1 MSESNKRNFIVHGS
15 ILAIAGILV
24 RIIGMLYRIPMVNI
38 IGSEGN
44 GIYGVA
50 YNIYNIMLVLSS
62 YGLPMAVSKL
72 ISARFTKRRYR
83 SAARVLRCSLI
94 IAVCTG
100 GAAALLVFF
109 GASFIENVI
118 YGGGLPGL
126 AIPLRILAPTIFLVA
141 VLGVVRGFFQG
152 QSTMIPTAVS
162 QIVEQI
168 VNAVV
173 SIAAGYGMM
182 KAFASSEN
190 VSAYGAAGSTLGTAM
205 GALTAVLF
213 MGFLYAVY
221 TPTFNK
227 LRRRDRHRDKESNS
241 HIYGIIIYTMIP
253 IILGQTFYQ
262 ISALIDDVMFSNI
275 MVGRDISQSISTD
288 LGTFSSCYS
297 LLIGIPQG
305 VASAMSASM
314 LPSVVASYTEKNY
327 AAIHDKITKTL
338 KTNMFIAVPSFVGL
352 FVIGQPIIRLLFSG
366 YNSAQGGMM
375 LKIGAIAV
383 VFYTLSTVT
392 SSALQG
398 INRMNVPMVH
408 SFISLIV
415 HIVLVYVMLKF
426 SALGIYAVVIGNAS
440 FPILIFILNLRTL
453 YYEADYI
460 MPYAEVF
467 VKPTICSIIMGLFTW
482 LSYRGMFALTASN
495 TISLFIALAVALI
508 TYFGAYYGL
517 TKLRLPDR
525 I

>member
-24 RIIGMLYRIPMVNI
+24 RIIGMLYRIPVVNI

-44 GIYGVA
+44 GIYGA
-50 YNIYNIMLVLSS
+50 AFNIYNIMLVLSS

-72 ISARFTKRRYR
+72 VSARFTKRRCK
-83 SAARVLRCSLI
+83 SAAKVLRCSLMV
-94 IAVCTG
+94 AVCTG
-100 GAAALLVFF
+100 GIAALLVFF

-141 VLGVVRGFFQG
+141 ILGVIRGFFQG

-162 QIVEQI
+162 QILEQI
-168 VNAVV
+168 VNAIV

-182 KAFASSEN
+182 KAFASSPD
-190 VSAYGAAGSTLGTAM
+190 VAAYGAAGSTLGTAM

-221 TPTFNK
+221 TPTFNRLK
-227 LRRRDRHRDKESNS
+227 RKDRHTENQSTGQICK
-241 HIYGIIIYTMIP
+241 IIIYTMIP

-275 MVGRDISQSISTD
+275 MVGRDITKSISMD
-288 LGTFSSCYS
+288 LGNFSSSYS

-314 LPSVVASYTEKNY
+314 LPSVVASFTDRDYDSIY
-327 AAIHDKITKTL
+327 DKITKTL

-352 FVIGQPIIRLLFSG
+352 FVIGQPIIKLLFSR

-392 SSALQG
+392 STALQG
-398 INRMNVPMVH
+398 IDRVNVPMIH
-408 SFISLIV
+408 SSISLAV
-415 HIVLVYVMLKF
+415 HIVLVFVLLKF
-426 SALGIYAVVIGNAS
+426 SALGIYAVVIGNAT

-453 YYEADYI
+453 YQEIDY
-460 MPYAEVF
+460 
-467 VKPTICSIIMGLFTW
+467 TI
-482 LSYRGMFALTASN
+482 
-495 TISLFIALAVALI
+495 
-508 TYFGAYYGL
+508 
-517 TKLRLPDR
+517 P
-525 I
+525 

>member
-24 RIIGMLYRIPMVNI
+24 RIIGMLYRIPVVNI

-44 GIYGVA
+44 GIYGA
-50 YNIYNIMLVLSS
+50 AFNIYNIMLVLSS

-72 ISARFTKRRYR
+72 VSARFTKRRYK
-83 SAARVLRCSLI
+83 SAAKVLRCSLMV
-94 IAVCTG
+94 AVCTG
-100 GAAALLVFF
+100 GIAALLVFF

-141 VLGVVRGFFQG
+141 ILGVIRGFFQG

-162 QIVEQI
+162 QILEQI
-168 VNAVV
+168 VNAIV

-182 KAFASSEN
+182 KAFASSPD
-190 VSAYGAAGSTLGTAM
+190 VAAYGAAGSTLGTAM

-221 TPTFNK
+221 TPTFNRLK
-227 LRRRDRHRDKESNS
+227 RKDRHTENQSTGQICK
-241 HIYGIIIYTMIP
+241 IIIYTMIP

-275 MVGRDISQSISTD
+275 MVGRDITKSISMD
-288 LGTFSSCYS
+288 LGNFSSSYS

-314 LPSVVASYTEKNY
+314 LPSVVASFTDRDYDS
-327 AAIHDKITKTL
+327 I
-338 KTNMFIAVPSFVGL
+338 GL
-352 FVIGQPIIRLLFSG
+352 FVIGQPIIKLLFSR

-392 SSALQG
+392 STALQG
-398 INRMNVPMVH
+398 IDRVNVPMIH
-408 SFISLIV
+408 SSISLAV
-415 HIVLVYVMLKF
+415 HIVLVFVLLKF
-426 SALGIYAVVIGNAS
+426 SALGIYAVVIGNAT

-453 YYEADYI
+453 YQEIDYT
-460 MPYAEVF
+460 MPYISIFA
-467 VKPTICSIIMGLFTW
+467 KPGISALIMGVFTW
-482 LSYRGMFALTASN
+482 LSYKGMYTLTSSNVLALV
-495 TISLFIALAVALI
+495 IAFMVALI
-508 TYFGAYYGL
+508 TYFGIYYAL
-517 TKLRLPDR
+517 TKLRVFE
-525 I
+525 

>member
-15 ILAIAGILV
+15 ILAMAGIIV

-50 YNIYNIMLVLSS
+50 FNIYNIMLVLSS

-72 ISARFTKRRYR
+72 ISARFTKRRYK
-83 SAARVLRCSLI
+83 SAARVFRCSLLV
-94 IAVCTG
+94 AVCTG
-100 GAAALLVFF
+100 GIAALLVFF
-109 GASFIENVI
+109 GAGFIENVI

-141 VLGVVRGFFQG
+141 ILGVVRGFFQG

-162 QIVEQI
+162 QILEQI
-168 VNAVV
+168 VNAIV

-182 KAFASSEN
+182 KAYASSEN
-190 VSAYGAAGSTLGTAM
+190 VAAYGAAGSTMGTAM

-227 LRRRDRHRDKESNS
+227 LKRKDRHNDNENNGQICKV
-241 HIYGIIIYTMIP
+241 IIFTMIP

-275 MVGRDISQSISTD
+275 MVGRNISANISMD
-288 LGTFSSCYS
+288 LGNFSSSYS

-314 LPSVVASYTEKNY
+314 LPSVVASYTERDY
-327 AAIHDKITKTL
+327 DTIYDKITKTL

-352 FVIGQPIIRLLFSG
+352 FVIGQPIIKLLFSR
-366 YNSAQGGMM
+366 YNSVQGGMM

-398 INRMNVPMVH
+398 IDRMKVPMIH
-408 SFISLIV
+408 SFISLVV
-415 HIVLVYVMLKF
+415 HVIMVFIMLKF
-426 SALGIYAVVIGNAS
+426 SSLGIYSVVIGNAT
-440 FPILIFILNLRTL
+440 FPIIIFILNLRTL
-453 YYEADYI
+453 YIEAGYR
-460 MPYAEVF
+460 MPYVKVF
-467 VKPTICSIIMGLFTW
+467 AKPVLSSLIMGVFTW
-482 LSYRGMFALTASN
+482 LSYKGMYALTSAN
-495 TISLFIALAVALI
+495 AISLIVAFAVALV
-508 TYFGAYYGL
+508 TYFGPYYVL
-517 TKLRLPDR
+517 TKYSNNR
-525 I
+525 

>member
-24 RIIGMLYRIPMVNI
+24 RIIGMLYRIPVVNI

-44 GIYGVA
+44 GIYGA
-50 YNIYNIMLVLSS
+50 AFNIYNIMLVLSS

-72 ISARFTKRRYR
+72 VSARFTKRRYK
-83 SAARVLRCSLI
+83 SAAKVLRCSLMV
-94 IAVCTG
+94 AVCTG
-100 GAAALLVFF
+100 GIAALLVFS

-141 VLGVVRGFFQG
+141 ILGVIRGFFQG

-162 QIVEQI
+162 QILEQI
-168 VNAVV
+168 INAIV

-182 KAFASSEN
+182 KAFASSPD
-190 VSAYGAAGSTLGTAM
+190 VAAYGAAGSTLGTAM

-221 TPTFNK
+221 TPTFNRLK
-227 LRRRDRHRDKESNS
+227 RKDRHTENQSTGQICK
-241 HIYGIIIYTMIP
+241 IIIYTMIP

-275 MVGRDISQSISTD
+275 MIGRDITKSISMD
-288 LGTFSSCYS
+288 LGNFSSSYS

-314 LPSVVASYTEKNY
+314 LPSVVASFTDRDYDSIY
-327 AAIHDKITKTL
+327 DKITKTL

-352 FVIGQPIIRLLFSG
+352 FVIGQPIIKLLFSR

-392 SSALQG
+392 STALQG
-398 INRMNVPMVH
+398 IDRVNVPMIH
-408 SFISLIV
+408 SSISLAV
-415 HIVLVYVMLKF
+415 HIVLVFVLLKF
-426 SALGIYAVVIGNAS
+426 SALGIYAVVIGNAT

-453 YYEADYI
+453 YQEIDYT
-460 MPYAEVF
+460 MPYISVF
-467 VKPTICSIIMGLFTW
+467 AKPGISALIMGVFTW
-482 LSYRGMFALTASN
+482 LSYKGMYTLTSSNVMALVTA
-495 TISLFIALAVALI
+495 FMVALI
-508 TYFGAYYGL
+508 TYFGPYYVL
-517 TKLRLPDR
+517 TKMRVFE
-525 I
+525 

>member
-24 RIIGMLYRIPMVNI
+24 RIIGMLYRIPVVNI

-44 GIYGVA
+44 GIYGA
-50 YNIYNIMLVLSS
+50 AFNIYNIMLVLSS

-72 ISARFTKRRYR
+72 VSARFTKRRYK
-83 SAARVLRCSLI
+83 SAAKVLRCSLMV
-94 IAVCTG
+94 AVCTG
-100 GAAALLVFF
+100 GIAALLVFF

-118 YGGGLPGL
+118 YGGGL
-126 AIPLRILAPTIFLVA
+126 
-141 VLGVVRGFFQG
+141 LGVIRGFFQG

-162 QIVEQI
+162 QILEQI
-168 VNAVV
+168 VNAIV

-182 KAFASSEN
+182 KAFASSPD
-190 VSAYGAAGSTLGTAM
+190 VAAYGAAGSTLGTAM

-221 TPTFNK
+221 TPTFNRLK
-227 LRRRDRHRDKESNS
+227 RKDRHTENQSTGQICK
-241 HIYGIIIYTMIP
+241 IIIYTMIP

-275 MVGRDISQSISTD
+275 MVGRDITKSISMD
-288 LGTFSSCYS
+288 LGNFSSSYS

-314 LPSVVASYTEKNY
+314 LPSVVASFTDRDYDSIY
-327 AAIHDKITKTL
+327 DKITKTL

-352 FVIGQPIIRLLFSG
+352 FVIGQPIIKLLFSR
-366 YNSAQGGMM
+366 YNSVQGGMM

-392 SSALQG
+392 STALQG
-398 INRMNVPMVH
+398 IDRVNVPMIH
-408 SFISLIV
+408 SSISLAV
-415 HIVLVYVMLKF
+415 HIVLVFVLLKF
-426 SALGIYAVVIGNAS
+426 SALGIYAVVIGNAT

-453 YYEADYI
+453 YQEIDYT
-460 MPYAEVF
+460 MPYISVF
-467 VKPTICSIIMGLFTW
+467 AKPGISALIMGVFTW
-482 LSYRGMFALTASN
+482 LSYKGMYTLTSSNVLALV
-495 TISLFIALAVALI
+495 IAFMVALI
-508 TYFGAYYGL
+508 TYFGPYYAL
-517 TKLRLPDR
+517 TKMRVFE
-525 I
+525 

>member
-24 RIIGMLYRIPMVNI
+24 RIIGMLYRIPVVNI

-44 GIYGVA
+44 GIYGA
-50 YNIYNIMLVLSS
+50 AFNIYNIMLVLSS

-72 ISARFTKRRYR
+72 VSARFTKKRYK
-83 SAARVLRCSLI
+83 SAAKVLRCSLMV
-94 IAVCTG
+94 AVCTG
-100 GAAALLVFF
+100 GIAALLVFF

-141 VLGVVRGFFQG
+141 ILGVIRGFFQG

-162 QIVEQI
+162 QILEQI
-168 VNAVV
+168 VNAIV

-182 KAFASSEN
+182 KAFASSPD
-190 VSAYGAAGSTLGTAM
+190 VAAYGAAGSTLGTAM

-221 TPTFNK
+221 TPTFNRLK
-227 LRRRDRHRDKESNS
+227 RKDRHTENQSTGQICK
-241 HIYGIIIYTMIP
+241 IIIYTMIP

-275 MVGRDISQSISTD
+275 MVGRDITKSISMD
-288 LGTFSSCYS
+288 LGNFS
-297 LLIGIPQG
+297 
-305 VASAMSASM
+305 SM
-314 LPSVVASYTEKNY
+314 LPSVVASFTDRDYDSIY
-327 AAIHDKITKTL
+327 DKITKTL

-352 FVIGQPIIRLLFSG
+352 FVIGQPIIKLLFSR
-366 YNSAQGGMM
+366 YNSAQGGIM

-392 SSALQG
+392 STALQG
-398 INRMNVPMVH
+398 IDRVNVPMIH
-408 SFISLIV
+408 SSISLAV
-415 HIVLVYVMLKF
+415 HIVLVFVLLKF
-426 SALGIYAVVIGNAS
+426 SALGIYAVVIGNAT

-453 YYEADYI
+453 YQEIDYT
-460 MPYAEVF
+460 MPYISVF
-467 VKPTICSIIMGLFTW
+467 AKPGISALIMGVFTW
-482 LSYRGMFALTASN
+482 LSYKGMYTLTSSNVLALV
-495 TISLFIALAVALI
+495 IAFMVALI
-508 TYFGAYYGL
+508 TYFGPYYAL
-517 TKLRLPDR
+517 TKMRVFE
-525 I
+525 